1 MKVVL
6 EDGFALDIDDK
17 KLDDYELVEALVD
30 MDRGKVDR
38 LADAVNILL
47 GEEKPKLFEHIRK
60 EKGYVSSEYIKNT
73 LLEVI
78 NGLKNGKNS

>member
-1 MKVVL
+1 MEVVL

-47 GEEKPKLFEHIRK
+47 GEEKPKLFEHIRN

-78 NGLKNGKNS
+78 NGLKNGKNY